1 MEVWSL
7 VTADFSSVVRAM
19 VCPAMSETSSVAL
32 ATHTASEVMTAVIV
46 MGRLFVQ
53 RA

>member
-7 VTADFSSVVRAM
+7 VTADFSSGVSAM
-19 VCPAMSETSSVAL
+19 VCPAMSDMSKVAL
-32 ATHTASEVMTAVIV
+32 ATHTAIEVMIADIV
-46 MGRLFVQ
+46 AARFCVQ